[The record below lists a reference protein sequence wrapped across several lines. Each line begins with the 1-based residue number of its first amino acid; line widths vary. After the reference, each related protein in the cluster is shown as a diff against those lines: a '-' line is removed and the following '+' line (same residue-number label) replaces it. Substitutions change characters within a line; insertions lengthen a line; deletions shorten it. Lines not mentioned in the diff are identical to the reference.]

1 MLKRILVPIDGTE
14 YSWRALD
21 YAAGMAALSKG
32 ELIIVTVTRDG
43 RTPFGS
49 APLRSAEE
57 LAADSSDET
66 AVMQIGNEVLD
77 GAKTIMDAHPEIR
90 CSYLLINGSHIA
102 ELINE
107 ARDAY
112 DCDVIV
118 IGSRG
123 MGAFKGFWK
132 NSVSRSILNAAP
144 VPVVVVK

>member
-1 MLKRILVPIDGTE
+1 MLKRILVPIDGTD

-21 YAAGMAALSKG
+21 YAAGMAALSGG
-32 ELIIVTVTRDG
+32 ELIVVTVTRDG
-43 RTPFGS
+43 EVPVGS

-77 GAKTIMDAHPEIR
+77 GAKTIMDAHPGIK

-102 ELINE
+102 SLINE
-107 ARDAY
+107 AREEY